1 MFATRRLMMAVG
13 GAKRGGGVSLPVRA
27 ATMRHFSNAHPS
39 VAGERQVSI
48 ETAKAMPKLYY
59 EMPNDV
65 LLTMAVMG
73 DQEAR
78 EERLIREI
86 MSVDDVDWDGAQPIF
101 HDMVNSNRKGLF
113 LATLPYK
120 IGIFA
125 AVGGAAISI
134 PMIFHLETVLW
145 FNELYVTTDVPDD
158 KDLETP
164 LEVGSFA
171 WGWMEPP
178 LGEVSFVLL
187 CLQYARAQLEN
198 LGAKPYTQRFRSN
211 RAARLIAQFPKY
223 NAGVVESFSEGDS
236 FTPTTTHLH

>member
-1 MFATRRLMMAVG
+1 MMTM
-13 GAKRGGGVSLPVRA
+13 GAKRVQSLPA
-27 ATMRHFSNAHPS
+27 AALARHFSNAHPS
-39 VAGERQVSI
+39 VAGDRQVTI
-48 ETAKAMPKLYY
+48 EVAKAMPKLYY

-120 IGIFA
+120 IGIFS

-145 FNELYVTTDVPDD
+145 FNELYVTT
-158 KDLETP
+158 
-164 LEVGSFA
+164 G
-171 WGWMEPP
+171 
-178 LGEVSFVLL
+178 
-187 CLQYARAQLEN
+187 
-198 LGAKPYTQRFRSN
+198 
-211 RAARLIAQFPKY
+211 
-223 NAGVVESFSEGDS
+223 
-236 FTPTTTHLH
+236 